1 MIFLDWLGSFFVYK
15 SPKEGEGFKRFLLT
29 LSAKKLRALA
39 GTTTHYSK
47 KKLVQIY
54 LQKNALT
61 EIQTE

>member
-1 MIFLDWLGSFFVYK
+1 MNFLDWLGSFFVYK

-47 KKLVQIY
+47 KK
-54 LQKNALT
+54 T
-61 EIQTE
+61 C